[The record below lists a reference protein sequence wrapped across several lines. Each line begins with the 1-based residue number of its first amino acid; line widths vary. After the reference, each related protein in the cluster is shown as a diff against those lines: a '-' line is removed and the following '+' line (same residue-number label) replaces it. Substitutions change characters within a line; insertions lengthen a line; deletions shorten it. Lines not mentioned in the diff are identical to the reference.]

1 MAGYEYLLA
10 SGKTRWFY
18 KFDLPAG
25 PDNKRRTKKERG
37 YLTDQAA
44 VEAERKAR
52 EICGQTDLAAD
63 GGVKQE
69 LAQWLSERELD
80 P

>member
-1 MAGYEYLLA
+1 MAVYEYQLA

-37 YLTDQAA
+37 YLTDKAA
-44 VEAERKAR
+44 AEAERKAR
-52 EICGQTDLAAD
+52 EVYGQTDLAAD
-63 GGVKQE
+63 GSVKQE
-69 LAQWLSERELD
+69 RD
-80 P
+80 CPRFG